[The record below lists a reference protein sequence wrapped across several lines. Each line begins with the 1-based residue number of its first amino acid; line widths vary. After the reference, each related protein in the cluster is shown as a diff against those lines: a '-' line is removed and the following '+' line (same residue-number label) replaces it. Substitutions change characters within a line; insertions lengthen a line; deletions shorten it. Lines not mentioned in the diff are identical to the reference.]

1 MATQSDQL
9 LNWYA
14 TRNCWRKKYRGKMYY
29 LGTGGVCKSPD
40 DTEGYLAALGEFA
53 EIKRRVDAGLP
64 PRPTPDELTQKTVPP
79 SPSPRESHV
88 VKVRVPYLRI
98 PVKHL
103 AGMATDYSSDP
114 DELPQATLAQP
125 AAATLD
131 ELIDAFVND
140 FKQRALL
147 EDVSISM
154 YREIKDCLEDFQG
167 YARKYERAKIENV
180 DEHLL
185 KCYRDRQ
192 RQLVQAGEFSPFTVK
207 KRLANL
213 KRFLEWAYRH
223 RYLDS
228 IPRNVDKSFAK
239 VVKLPDPDPQPFT
252 FEQVKAIWKEATSK
266 TKFSRKSQKNALFIL
281 LGLNCGYRSG
291 DIATLKHSHLRQE
304 NGFWIIERKREKT
317 GSPQVHKLWPLTYQL
332 LMEEATDPAESEIML
347 HDERGGLLVD
357 KVIDRVGSND
367 CVGRCFN
374 RVKLKAGIK
383 GKNTGHAVLRDTG
396 ADAIKQYFPEVPHI
410 VSQYLG
416 HKPKGMQ
423 THYTREHYDLL
434 FKAIDWLD
442 SHFGLKL

>member
-1 MATQSDQL
+1 MASQTDRL
-9 LNWYA
+9 LNWYP
-14 TRNCWRKKYRGKMYY
+14 TRQCWRKKYRGKMYY
-29 LGTGGVCKSPD
+29 LGTGGQCQGPEDS
-40 DTEGYLAALGEFA
+40 EGYLVALGEFA
-53 EIKRRVDAGLP
+53 EIKRRVDEGQT
-64 PRPTPDELTQKTVPP
+64 PRPTPARKQADKPAPAP
-79 SPSPRESHV
+79 SSDFEV
-88 VKVRVPYLRI
+88 VIDI
-98 PVKHL
+98 PVKQL

-114 DELPQATLAQP
+114 DELPQAILAQP
-125 AAATLD
+125 QEATLD
-131 ELIDAFVND
+131 ELIGSFVDD

-154 YREIKDCLEDFQG
+154 YREVKDCLDDFQG
-167 YARKYERAKIENV
+167 YARKYKRAKIEQL

-192 RQLVQAGEFSPFTVK
+192 RELVQAGEFSPFTVK

-213 KRFLEWAYRH
+213 KRFIEWAYRH

-228 IPRNVDKSFAK
+228 IPRNVDKHFAK

-252 FEQVKAIWKEATSK
+252 LEQVKAIWKQATK
-266 TKFSRKSQKNALFIL
+266 KGKFSRKSQKNALFVL

-291 DIATLKHSHLRQE
+291 DIASLKHSHLRKE
-304 NGFWIIERKREKT
+304 NGFWIIDRKREKT

-332 LMEEATDPAESEIML
+332 LMDEATDPAESEIML
-347 HDERGGLLVD
+347 RDERGGLLVD
-357 KVIDRVGSND
+357 HVIDRVGSND
-367 CVGRCFN
+367 CIGRCFS
-374 RVKLKAGIK
+374 RIKIRAGIT

-396 ADAIKQYFPEVPHI
+396 ADAIKKQFPETPHI

-434 FKAIDWLD
+434 FQALDWLESYFD
-442 SHFGLKL
+442 FKL